1 MLTTEFISKSDA
13 ARLASISRA
22 SVHNWISAGRIVTD
36 ARGRIPVHA
45 SSYVMHAPHRL
56 ISMLHYIL
64 TTLPAHQLPL
74 IL

>member
-36 ARGRIPVHA
+36 AKGRIPA
-45 SSYVMHAPHRL
+45 REFLRDHAPHRL
-56 ISMLHYIL
+56 IWMLHYIL
-64 TTLPAHQLPL
+64 TTLPPAALPG
-74 IL
+74 I